1 MFCAARA
8 DCAGEKSGQEWS
20 EDLSALVSKS
30 LVSKS

>member
-8 DCAGEKSGQEWS
+8 DCAGEKCGQDWS

-30 LVSKS
+30 W